1 MDLSFLKNIN
11 DFIYQKI
18 FKYKHGVRLLLALVL
33 VVAIVLLY
41 EFDVFKRLELL
52 TLDYRFILR
61 HPKLKS
67 SNIVFIDMAEDS
79 VDAIG
84 RWPWPRR
91 WHATLIKAL
100 SSWRPK
106 AIAFDV
112 IFSEPQEDTTDDLAM
127 EEAIR
132 ESGVVYLPFSYNLDT
147 QKLKYLYR
155 GEGIDSKYEP
165 LPAFQEYMK
174 GTGHIN
180 AMPDLDGILRR
191 APAIITYK
199 DKTTYQFGMKIGFD
213 VLGAKDADISFLP
226 DRHIILFKTGY
237 SDKFMKVP
245 LDRDNQLIINWQGR
259 WGEIFKH
266 YSYVDVIRSYALLK
280 EGKPPLVD
288 LNVFRDKICIIGLT
302 AAGLTDIKPIPI
314 QNAYPAVGLN
324 AMVVNSIVNNDFISE
339 ASRKA
344 DIFLIVL
351 ISILVTFYLSTLR
364 PLSGIIFAIIGMV
377 SYAVF
382 SALLFCLFNLSVVT
396 FYPIAA
402 IFISYS
408 LTAAYTQVLQS
419 VERARLF
426 KQATRD
432 GLTHLYNVRHFNLLL
447 EAEFRN
453 VSLYKFRRLSLIMS
467 DIDNFKHIND
477 TYGHQAGDVILREVA
492 RTLESNCR
500 QMDVVARYG
509 GEEFIIMLAGA
520 GTKEAFDVAEKI
532 RSAVENKKFKFKNET
547 YYATI
552 SIGVAEFSNEKNKDE
567 LIEKADKALY
577 RAKQEGKNRV
587 CAYSDHGPGS

>member
-1 MDLSFLKNIN
+1 MGIIKNLN
-11 DFIYQKI
+11 NLFYQRL
-18 FKYKHGVRLLLALVL
+18 FKYKYSVKWLLAITFSL
-33 VVAIVLLY
+33 IVILLY
-41 EFDVFKRLELL
+41 HFDVFERLELL

-61 HPKLKS
+61 HPKSQPSK
-67 SNIVFIDMAEDS
+67 IVFIDMAEDS

-280 EGKPPLVD
+280 EDKPPLVD

-552 SIGVAEFSNEKNKDE
+552 YIGVAEFSNEKNKDE

-587 CAYSDHGPGS
+587 CAYSDHGPDS